1 MRKLEIAHGLA
12 HFVAGLILLSLFTHL
27 PQSAI
32 ATFMQCVCGFMSVFG
47 FVAFIIAY
55 RSEDY

>member
-32 ATFMQCVCGFMSVFG
+32 ATFMQCVCGFMSIVG
-47 FVAFIIAY
+47 LVTFIMAY
-55 RSEDY
+55 IQEDY